1 MSRPISDWDRWL
13 GLRARPEILDVLE
26 NSGDR
31 ELGLQDRLR
40 KRFDADLVRT
50 AFQLRDAR
58 ARATSRF
65 GRAGDMW
72 FDRVGLE
79 QATGEAVASHKA
91 KRFQGVIWDLCCGVG
106 GDAMSLGQVGEVV
119 CVDRDPAKA
128 LCCRWN
134 AEAVGVGDRVAVVAG
149 DIRRLGRLQ
158 GLVHIDPDQ
167 RPDGAKRSHRIEDS
181 EPGREFLEDLV
192 ADSEGGAIKLSPA
205 ANFLGKFPGC
215 EIELVSV
222 GRECKQA
229 IVWFGGLGGT
239 LPRGHAHLFRATSLP
254 SGESL
259 EGHPLA
265 SPFRMD
271 TLGDYLFDPDPAV
284 VRSGL
289 VDRLAEQFGAW
300 RLDDREE
307 YLSGNSLAET
317 TLAQAFRV
325 VEVTA
330 NKLRP
335 IREAARSLGFGPV
348 EIKCRHVPVDADM
361 MRRKLKLDGDRPGVV
376 IVAKLNGRTRA
387 VLAHRVAGLPS
398 TTGQPNG

>member
-1 MSRPISDWDRWL
+1 MSRPLSDWDRWV
-13 GLRARPEILDVLE
+13 GLRAQPEILELLE
-26 NSGDR
+26 NSSDR

-40 KRFDADLVRT
+40 KRFEVDLVRT

-58 ARATSRF
+58 SRATSRF
-65 GRAGDMW
+65 GQSVDLW

-79 QATGEAVASHKA
+79 QATGEAVACHKA
-91 KRFQGVIWDLCCGVG
+91 QRFHEFTWDLCCGVG
-106 GDAMSLGQVGEVV
+106 GDAMSLGRVAHVVG
-119 CVDRDPAKA
+119 VDRDPAKV

-134 AEAVGVGDRVAVVAG
+134 AEAVGVGDRVAVVAA
-149 DIRRLGRLQ
+149 DIRRLGRLR

-167 RPDGAKRSHRIEDS
+167 RPGGAKRSHRIEDS
-181 EPGREFLEDLV
+181 EPGREYLEDLI
-192 ADSEGGAIKLSPA
+192 ASSEGGAIKLSPA

-229 IVWFGGLGGT
+229 IVWFGGLAGAPPLGQVN
-239 LPRGHAHLFRATSLP
+239 LFRATSLP
-254 SGESL
+254 SGETL

-265 SPFRMD
+265 SPFRMEMP
-271 TLGDYLFDPDPAV
+271 GEYLFDPDPAV
-284 VRSGL
+284 VRAGL
-289 VDRLAEQFGAW
+289 VDRLAEQCGAW

-307 YLSGNSLAET
+307 YLSGDGLPET

-325 VEVTA
+325 MEVTA
-330 NKLRP
+330 NKPRP

-376 IVAKLNGRTRA
+376 IVAKINGRTRA
-387 VLAHRVAGLPS
+387 VLACRVAARPP
-398 TTGQPNG
+398 TGPPNA